1 MRVSLYAGTSPHERN
16 PVSCRAQLEK
26 LRELAGARQWI
37 VTAEYVDERKT
48 AGARREF
55 QKLMRAAETHK
66 FDAVLFWSLERFC
79 PEGTP
84 RMLRTL
90 QTLTSFGVQYQSA
103 TEPFLDSTGPCRDAV
118 IGTIAMVAA
127 HEHNR
132 RSERIRAG
140 LERSRGKKR
149 SRPGGRP
156 RVSVDM
162 EQLLQLRLEDRSLAE
177 IARELGISKSS
188 VARLVREQQQK
199 EHEEAG
205 GQKQAPAWSASMEV
219 KR

>member
-1 MRVSLYAGTSPHERN
+1 M
-16 PVSCRAQLEK
+16 SCQAQLEK
-26 LRELAGARQWI
+26 LRDLAMARQWI
-37 VTAEYVDERKT
+37 VTAKYVDERRT

-55 QKLMRAAETHK
+55 QKLMRAAEARK
-66 FDAVLFWSLERFC
+66 FDVVLFWSLERLC

-84 RMLRTL
+84 KMLRTL
-90 QTLTSFGVQYQSA
+90 QTLTSYGVQYRSA
-103 TEPFLDSTGPCRDAV
+103 TEPFLDSAGPCRDAV

-132 RSERIRAG
+132 RSERILAG

-162 EQLLQLRLEDRSLAE
+162 EQLLQLRMEDRSLAE
-177 IARELGISKSS
+177 IARELGISKSTA
-188 VARLVREQQQK
+188 ARLVREQKRK
-199 EHEEAG
+199 EREEAA
-205 GQKQAPAWSASMEV
+205 GQNPAPTGSVSTEV
-219 KR
+219 KQ